1 MKPKKPSSLYKE
13 VSEQLNIDE
22 SLIEDIVEYTYKV
35 LRSNLSNLTHARIN
49 MDGLG
54 HFVAKRNLVK
64 KYISRSQKLLEKQD
78 TSTFGAYSKKIRIED
93 KIKLLTEINEKID
106 AEDTRKKEFKKLKDE
121 NSTKN
126 NLGE

>member
-13 VSEQLNIDE
+13 VSEQLNVDE

-121 NSTKN
+121 NSTKD

>member
-13 VSEQLNIDE
+13 VSEQLNVSE
-22 SLIEDIVEYTYKV
+22 SLVEDFVEYTYKA
-35 LRSNLSNLTHARIN
+35 LRENLSNLTHARIN
-49 MDGLG
+49 MEGLG

-64 KYISRSQKLLEKQD
+64 KYISKSQKLLEKQD
-78 TSTFGAYSKKIRIED
+78 TSTFGAYSKKIKIEE
-93 KIKLLTEINEKID
+93 KIKLLTEINKKID
-106 AEDTRKKEFKKLKDE
+106 AEQERKDNFKKTKHE